1 MLSTA
6 EGTLHF
12 LLLGIFMCEIARFC
26 VFNAEELNQDL
37 LRCGDR
43 FVTAYDTEVIL
54 CGYMEY
60 GMEVAEKRI
69 FDGTV

>member
-1 MLSTA
+1 
-6 EGTLHF
+6 
-12 LLLGIFMCEIARFC
+12 MCGIARFC

-37 LRCGDR
+37 FRCGYR
-43 FVTAYDTEVIL
+43 FVTACDTEVIL